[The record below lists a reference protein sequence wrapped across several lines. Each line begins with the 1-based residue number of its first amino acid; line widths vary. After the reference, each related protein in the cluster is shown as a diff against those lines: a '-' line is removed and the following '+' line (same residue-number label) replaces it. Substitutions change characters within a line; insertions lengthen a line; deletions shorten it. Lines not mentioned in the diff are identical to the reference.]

1 MSSGG
6 GRGEETSNT
15 LGAGLDAELVGGVNE
30 ALGDEEVHDEAVH
43 VLLADLDVAELP
55 LPLVAGHHLLRGRH
69 GGRRVDG
76 VQVAQDDA
84 GEEHQMGAKGRG
96 GSDCWADQAVDI
108 RSGRGGARVSPQGR
122 AQPEDGLDFG

>member
-6 GRGEETSNT
+6 GRGGGTSNT

-69 GGRRVDG
+69 GGRGVDG

-84 GEEHQMGAKGRG
+84 GEEHQMGGQGQRWVGLLGRSNSRHTGGAGRG
-96 GSDCWADQAVDI
+96 
-108 RSGRGGARVSPQGR
+108 
-122 AQPEDGLDFG
+122 